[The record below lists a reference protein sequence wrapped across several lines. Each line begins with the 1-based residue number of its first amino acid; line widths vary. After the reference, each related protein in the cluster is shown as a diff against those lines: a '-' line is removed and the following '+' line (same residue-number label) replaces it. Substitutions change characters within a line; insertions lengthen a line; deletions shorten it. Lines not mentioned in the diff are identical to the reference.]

1 MDKRRTGVLLIALG
15 ALGVA
20 LVTWL
25 AGVPDSGG
33 VRHGARRAT
42 EMHGSDGNTWQ
53 RVPPTEAREELSAPL
68 ASPRSRGV
76 HLRVVDAVT
85 SEPLSALE
93 VVAFSERPHTHRLA
107 RVRTD
112 ARGEVVLADVR
123 EDLVILETARRPPH
137 APALAAVWLANG
149 GEQSMELRVG
159 HGGGVRGRVVDES
172 GRPVAGAT
180 VEVCDRR
187 SLLLGD
193 KGADP
198 SCESDA
204 EGRFLLE
211 ALTNTARGIWMID
224 GAPRPEV
231 VDPAHL
237 TVTSGVRSTS
247 AEVLVKDA
255 GVVDIG
261 DLLLPSASVIAG
273 RVVDEDARPLAG
285 CLVSGSYGRAYAVSN
300 PELDHDAQAIAP
312 GQEGFALSS
321 GETLTDAA
329 GAFAIEL
336 GPERFFVTVVTPAG
350 LHELFPL
357 PPLAAGE
364 RRDDVVFTM
373 PSQSELRLELVS
385 ASGDRVRPA
394 LATWPPFSVI
404 ARLDGVRDRIAEVNE
419 IQPGIVRATF
429 RCRLRDVEQVVVR
442 APGFHPTTLETRGL
456 DLEQVERVVLTSI
469 AHHALR
475 LRFRASGEVPASRA
489 GESVHVHACL
499 APPAEQHALFL
510 GCCGAGAERRLEL
523 EHLAE
528 ECTLDVGADAPY
540 WITLHGPFAGEL
552 KFGPYAP
559 GNDVHEII
567 LPPLAAP
574 TPAEATRPPPAGAPG
589 TLVFTLV
596 DQDSGR
602 AFTADEAQLY
612 AQRPDSRDTCSPNAR
627 LGRNG
632 ALEASLPPGSWRVSL
647 SARDSLRSVAR
658 DVTIESGA
666 EVPLG
671 TIALQSMPLVRG
683 RVLEDDG
690 SPCALGTDVR
700 IGHRSA
706 MPDLG
711 GRFELRAPVESPM
724 TVVVTAHPPAAW
736 GWSPILSGKQVF
748 EVTPGERGEIDLRLR
763 PWRAVEITVTGIPD
777 AIRESDFWAELWTDP
792 PGEEVWLNW
801 SAHRLA
807 ALSGTSGGFRFL
819 LTEGRYRVRG
829 RGALFSLGDTPIEV
843 ANDTGLQRFTVP
855 VSMMR

>member
-1 MDKRRTGVLLIALG
+1 MEKSRTGSLVIALG
-15 ALGVA
+15 VLGVA
-20 LVTWL
+20 LVAWL
-25 AGVPDSGG
+25 AGLPDSDR
-33 VRHGARRAT
+33 VRHGAQRPT
-42 EMHGSDGNTWQ
+42 ETQGSDGNTWQ
-53 RVPPTEAREELSAPL
+53 RVPPTEAREELSAPP
-68 ASPRSRGV
+68 APSRSRGV
-76 HLRVVDAVT
+76 RLRVVDAAT

-93 VVAFSERPHTHRLA
+93 VVAFSERPQTHRLA

-112 ARGEVVLADVR
+112 ARGEVVLADLR
-123 EDLVILETARRPPH
+123 EDLVILETERRPPH
-137 APALAAVWLANG
+137 APALAVVWLANG
-149 GEQSMELRVG
+149 GEQRIELRVG
-159 HGGGVRGRVVDES
+159 HGGGMQGRVVDES

-180 VEVCDRR
+180 IEVRDRR
-187 SLLLGD
+187 SLLLGEQ
-193 KGADP
+193 GADP
-198 SCESDA
+198 SCESDL

-211 ALTNTARGIWMID
+211 ALANTARGIWLID

-231 VDPAHL
+231 VDPASL
-237 TVTSGVRSTS
+237 TVSSGVRSMS
-247 AEVLVKDA
+247 AEVLVKDG
-255 GVVDIG
+255 GVVDVG
-261 DLLLPSASVIAG
+261 DLVLPSASVISG
-273 RVVDEDARPLAG
+273 HVVDEDERPLAG
-285 CLVSGSYGRAYAVSN
+285 SLVSGNYGRAYAVSN
-300 PELDHDAQAIAP
+300 PELDHDAQALAP
-312 GQEGFALSS
+312 GQDGFTLWP

-336 GPERFFVTVVTPAG
+336 GPERFFATVVTPAG
-350 LHELFPL
+350 LHQLFPL

-394 LATWPPFSVI
+394 LTIWPPFSVT

-419 IQPGIVRATF
+419 IQPGVVRATF
-429 RCRLRDVEQVVVR
+429 RCRLRDVEQIMVR
-442 APGFHPTTLETRGL
+442 APGFRPTTLEARGL
-456 DLEQVERVVLTSI
+456 DLAQVQRVVLTPI

-489 GESVHVHACL
+489 RESVLIHACL
-499 APPAEQHALFL
+499 APPAEQPALFL
-510 GCCGAGAERRLEL
+510 GCCGVGAEQVLEL

-540 WITLHGPFAGEL
+540 WITLHGPFTGEPT
-552 KFGPYAP
+552 FGPYVP
-559 GNDVHEII
+559 GDDVHEII
-567 LPPLAAP
+567 VPPLAAR
-574 TPAEATRPPPAGAPG
+574 TEVEAARPPAAGTPG

-612 AQRPDSRDTCSPNAR
+612 AQRPNSRDACSPNAR
-627 LGRNG
+627 LGRDS
-632 ALEASLPPGSWRVSL
+632 ALEASLPSGPWRVSL

-658 DVTIESGA
+658 DVTIESGS

-706 MPDLG
+706 MPDLE
-711 GRFELRAPVESPM
+711 GRFELRASVESPR

-736 GWSPILSGKQVF
+736 GWSPMLSGKQVF
-748 EVTPGERGEIDLRLR
+748 EVTPDERGEIDLRLR

-777 AIRESDFWAELWTDP
+777 AIRESDHWVELWTDP
-792 PGEEVWLNW
+792 PGKELWLNW

-807 ALSGTSGGFRFL
+807 ALSGTSSGFRFL

-843 ANDTGLQRFTVP
+843 TGDTGLQRFTVP